1 MFGEKYIFKHVG
13 EKMLEN
19 MQEIC
24 KNNTDSNLDTKVST
38 CLEDNWL
45 NKIQNFDKRDFVFQ
59 EQNPKTKL
67 PLTFPKWTKIK
78 MSKMDFYEIIFFF
91 ENKNFKIFNC
101 FISAA

>member
-1 MFGEKYIFKHVG
+1 MCKKYIDTIQYHVLKMFGEKYIFKHVG

-45 NKIQNFDKRDFVFQ
+45 NKIQNIDRRDFVF
-59 EQNPKTKL
+59 PR
-67 PLTFPKWTKIK
+67 IHH
-78 MSKMDFYEIIFFF
+78 
-91 ENKNFKIFNC
+91 
-101 FISAA
+101 